1 MLCANLTRGTW
12 EQEQP
17 VYIVRWLDTHIK
29 ELEQEIVLL
38 KAKSLG
44 LGPSDSNHKASQF
57 NSTTAQM
64 IEVGEEFQ
72 KRIRKPKVGQQSPI
86 VVSDREF
93 IKKEAKLVEAK
104 EELRTAEQ
112 TMQAAGL
119 SRDSLFL
126 GLPEIHPE
134 ATVAYEE
141 FERTHPGSTS
151 DNVDFRSG

>member
-1 MLCANLTRGTW
+1 MLSANLTRGTW

-29 ELEQEIVLL
+29 ELNQEIVQL

-44 LGPSDSNHKASQF
+44 LGPSDSNHKATQF

-72 KRIRKPKVGQQSPI
+72 RRIRKPKVGPQSPL
-86 VVSDREF
+86 VVPDREL
-93 IKKEAKLVEAK
+93 IKNEAKLVAAK

-119 SRDSLFL
+119 SRESLPL

-134 ATVAYEE
+134 ATAAYEE
-141 FERTHPGSTS
+141 FNWTHPG
-151 DNVDFRSG
+151 